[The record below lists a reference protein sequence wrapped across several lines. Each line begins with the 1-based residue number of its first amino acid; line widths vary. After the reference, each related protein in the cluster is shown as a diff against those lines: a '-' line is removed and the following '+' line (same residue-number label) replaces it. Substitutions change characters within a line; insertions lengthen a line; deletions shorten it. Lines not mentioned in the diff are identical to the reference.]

1 MRNGAVH
8 LSLEEPVSVGSPG
21 MLQRFRIDRGDL
33 FSVARDY
40 ALILLGAILQ
50 AISIVVFQAPA
61 ELAAGGVSGLA
72 VITNYLVPAIPIG
85 LVVLAVN
92 IPLLALGVRLLGGW
106 RFFIRTV
113 VTVVVYS
120 GVMVVLAAI
129 GTHSL
134 TNDIVLN
141 TLFGAIIGGA
151 GSGLVFRAKG
161 TTGGTD
167 ILTLVLSRWKG
178 IPISQGYLI
187 TDALV
192 MLAAGLIFGW
202 EKALYALVALYV
214 SGLVAETIA
223 EGVGINRAVTV
234 ITSQADRVAADI
246 LKHMGRGVTRWTAH
260 GAYTGLEREVLLIV
274 LSRAEIS
281 ILKSIIAD
289 IDPHAFVVVGQVHEV
304 YGEGFKQ
311 FERR

>member
-1 MRNGAVH
+1 
-8 LSLEEPVSVGSPG
+8 
-21 MLQRFRIDRGDL
+21 MLQRWHSERREIIAT
-33 FSVARDY
+33 SRDY
-40 ALILLGAILQ
+40 GLILLGAVLQ
-50 AISIVVFQAPA
+50 AIGIVVFQAPA

-72 VITNYLVPAIPIG
+72 VITNFLVPAIPIG
-85 LVVLAVN
+85 VVVLTLN
-92 IPLLALGVRLLGGW
+92 IPLLALGIRLLGGW

-120 GVMVVLAAI
+120 VSMLILAAI
-129 GTHSL
+129 GTQSL
-134 TNDIVLN
+134 THDIVLN

-151 GSGLVFRAKG
+151 GGGLVFLAKG

-167 ILTLVLSRWKG
+167 ILTLVLSKWKG

-192 MLAAGLIFGW
+192 ILSAGLIFGW

-214 SGLVAETIA
+214 AGLVAETIA
-223 EGVGINRAVTV
+223 EGIGINRAVTIITTEADRIAAEV
-234 ITSQADRVAADI
+234 IT
-246 LKHMGRGVTRWTAH
+246 HMGRGVTRWA
-260 GAYTGLEREVLLIV
+260 GNGVYTGLERDILYIV
-274 LSRAEIS
+274 VSRAEIS
-281 ILKSIIAD
+281 ILNSIITE

-304 YGEGFKQ
+304 YGEGFRQ

>member
-1 MRNGAVH
+1 
-8 LSLEEPVSVGSPG
+8 
-21 MLQRFRIDRGDL
+21 MLQRWPTDPHEIITV
-33 FSVARDY
+33 SRDY
-40 ALILLGAILQ
+40 GLILLGAVLQ
-50 AISIVVFQAPA
+50 AIGIVVFQAPA

-72 VITNYLVPAIPIG
+72 VIANSLVPAIPIG
-85 LVVLAVN
+85 AVVLACN
-92 IPLLALGVRLLGGW
+92 IPLLALGIRLLGGW

-113 VTVVVYS
+113 VTVIMYS
-120 GVMVVLAAI
+120 ASMLVLAAI
-129 GTHSL
+129 GVQSL
-134 TNDIVLN
+134 THDIVLN

-192 MLAAGLIFGW
+192 MFLAGLVFGW
-202 EKALYALVALYV
+202 EKALYALIALYV

-223 EGVGINRAVTV
+223 EGIGINRAVTV
-234 ITSQADRVAADI
+234 ITTEADSIAAEV
-246 LKHMGRGVTRWTAH
+246 LTHMGRGVTRWVAN
-260 GAYTGLEREVLLIV
+260 GAYTGLERHILYIV
-274 LSRAEIS
+274 VSRAEIS
-281 ILKSIIAD
+281 ILNSIITD

>member
-1 MRNGAVH
+1 
-8 LSLEEPVSVGSPG
+8 
-21 MLQRFRIDRGDL
+21 MLQRWRSGRYDIITT
-33 FSVARDY
+33 SRDY
-40 ALILLGAILQ
+40 GLILLGAVLQ
-50 AISIVVFQAPA
+50 AIGIVVFQAPA

-72 VITNYLVPAIPIG
+72 VIANHLIPAIPIG
-85 LVVLAVN
+85 AVVLVLN
-92 IPLLALGVRLLGGW
+92 IPLLALGIRSLGGW
-106 RFFIRTV
+106 RFFVRTV
-113 VTVVVYS
+113 VTVILYS
-120 GVMVVLAAI
+120 VSMLILAAI
-129 GTHSL
+129 GAQSL
-134 TNDIVLN
+134 THDIVLN

-167 ILTLVLSRWKG
+167 ILTLVLSKWKG
-178 IPISQGYLI
+178 IPLSQGYLI

-192 MLAAGLIFGW
+192 ILAAGLIFGW
-202 EKALYALVALYV
+202 EKALYALIALYV

-234 ITSQADRVAADI
+234 ITTEADRIAAEVST
-246 LKHMGRGVTRWTAH
+246 HMGRGVTRWAAN
-260 GAYTGLEREVLLIV
+260 GAYTGLERHILYIV
-274 LSRAEIS
+274 VSRAEIS
-281 ILKSIIAD
+281 ILNSIITD